1 MIIPARR
8 RPSPLLALTLALVVG
23 VSLAGAAPA
32 QAGPSGASLPL
43 ASSLVPGNENAG
55 DRSSHGLTTLRA
67 RVVHTATAQGHVAGP
82 EA

>member
-32 QAGPSGASLPL
+32 QAAPSGASLPL
-43 ASSLVPGNENAG
+43 ASVAAPSLPAP
-55 DRSSHGLTTLRA
+55 RSSWAA
-67 RVVHTATAQGHVAGP
+67 R
-82 EA
+82 